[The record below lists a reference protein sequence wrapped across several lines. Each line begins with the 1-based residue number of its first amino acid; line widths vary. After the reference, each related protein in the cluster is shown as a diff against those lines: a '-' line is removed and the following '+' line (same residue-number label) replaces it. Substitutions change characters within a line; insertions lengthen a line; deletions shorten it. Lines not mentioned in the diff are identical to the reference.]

1 MRKYIN
7 AFTIKRYTSIF
18 IIIAVVAVFSL
29 IVNMTIAYLGDSDS
43 KKNTV
48 NVGYG
53 DVSID
58 EKFDEPSELKM
69 TNDIKKEIQIQN
81 KSTVPAFVRVYAE
94 FSDSELAEQ
103 AKVKYGEKTYSWSD
117 FKTKLNYQNPSPDEN
132 DSALVSSKWRYV
144 PSNDSN
150 GLGGYF
156 YYTEALSAYKP
167 ANTEITPQQAEV
179 PGGKTDKLFD
189 SVTIDYRKY
198 THDDVNNTDVPDNDD
213 SNIDRIQPLEMIV
226 YSELVQTVE
235 TGTTTVGTGENAE
248 TTYGYDYATNNEWEK
263 AWKSFLKVNNTTP

>member
-7 AFTIKRYTSIF
+7 AFTVKKYTGIF
-18 IIIAVVAVFSL
+18 IIIAVVAVCSL
-29 IVNMTIAYLGDSDS
+29 FVKLTIAYLGDSDS
-43 KKNTV
+43 KNNTV

-58 EKFDEPSELKM
+58 EKFDEPSELSM
-69 TNDIKKEIQIQN
+69 TNDITKQVQIQN

-94 FSDSELAEQ
+94 FSDSSIAEH
-103 AKVKYGEKTYSWSD
+103 AKVRYGTGENDICSWSD
-117 FKTKLNYQNPSPDEN
+117 FKTKLGTDI
-132 DSALVSSKWRYV
+132 ASKWKYV
-144 PSNDSN
+144 KD
-150 GLGGYF
+150 GDLGGYF

-189 SVTIDYRKY
+189 SVTIDYNKY
-198 THDDVNNTDVPDNDD
+198 ETVDDELVAKD

-235 TGTTTVGTGENAE
+235 TGTTTVGTGENAK
-248 TTYGYDYATNNEWEK
+248 TTYGYDYATNKEWEK

>member
-7 AFTIKRYTSIF
+7 AFTVKKYTGIF
-18 IIIAVVAVFSL
+18 IIIAVVAVCSL
-29 IVNMTIAYLGDSDS
+29 FVKLTIAYLGDSDS
-43 KKNTV
+43 KNNTV

-58 EKFDEPSELKM
+58 EKFDEPSELSM
-69 TNDIKKEIQIQN
+69 TNDITKQVQIQN

-94 FSDSELAEQ
+94 FSDSSIAEH
-103 AKVKYGEKTYSWSD
+103 AKVRYGTGENDICSWSD
-117 FKTKLNYQNPSPDEN
+117 FKTKLGTDI
-132 DSALVSSKWRYV
+132 ASKWKYV
-144 PSNDSN
+144 KD
-150 GLGGYF
+150 GDLGGYF
-156 YYTEALSAYKP
+156 YYTEALSAVTYDDDKNP
-167 ANTEITPQQAEV
+167 IYTE
-179 PGGKTDKLFD
+179 TDKLFD
-189 SVTIDYRKY
+189 SVTIDYNKY
-198 THDDVNNTDVPDNDD
+198 ETVDDGLVAKD